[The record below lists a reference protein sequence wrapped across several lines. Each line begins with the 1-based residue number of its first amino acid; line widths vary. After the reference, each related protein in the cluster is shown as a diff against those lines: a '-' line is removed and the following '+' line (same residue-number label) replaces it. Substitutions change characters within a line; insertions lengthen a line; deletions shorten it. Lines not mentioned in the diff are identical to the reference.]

1 LARIPT
7 PESTPFLVWTIFG
20 KHWTMS

>member
-1 LARIPT
+1 LVRISIPD
-7 PESTPFLVWTIFG
+7 STPFLVWTIFG